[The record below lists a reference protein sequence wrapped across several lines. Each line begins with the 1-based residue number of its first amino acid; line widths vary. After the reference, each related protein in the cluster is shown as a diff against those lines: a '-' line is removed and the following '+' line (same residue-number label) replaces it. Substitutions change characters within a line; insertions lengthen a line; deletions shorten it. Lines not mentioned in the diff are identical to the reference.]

1 MQTASGFAPATTA
14 PAELTRRQRL
24 ALPVTLGAVAACSC
38 AAVALI
44 DPGDDG
50 VPVCWSRSVFGI
62 DCPFCGGLRCANA
75 LLRGRVGEALDHN
88 VILAAALPA
97 VTLMW
102 VWWLVRSWR
111 GDDPP
116 ALRKIPNWLVVTS
129 ALLLLA
135 FAVVR
140 NLSGTPLSRWLYS
153 DLYTG

>member
-1 MQTASGFAPATTA
+1 M
-14 PAELTRRQRL
+14 
-24 ALPVTLGAVAACSC
+24 
-38 AAVALI
+38 
-44 DPGDDG
+44 
-50 VPVCWSRSVFGI
+50 
-62 DCPFCGGLRCANA
+62 
-75 LLRGRVGEALDHN
+75 GEALDHN

-116 ALRKIPNWLVVTS
+116 PIRRVPNWLVVTS
-129 ALLLLA
+129 ALLLLV

-140 NLSGTPLSRWLYS
+140 NLSGTPISRWLYS